1 MSAAKYD
8 FQIEQGSS
16 FSMSLVYKDDDG
28 NVIDLTGW
36 CARIIWKTNLNTTQT
51 FTTENLDYTTYKF
64 TIEPELGRLKFLL
77 PADTTNNFGFSTAKY
92 DLELRSDEDLYAGG
106 GKQVLRLLYGT
117 ATVIKR
123 FSKSSELLECDN

>member
-36 CARIIWKTNLNTTQT
+36 CARIVWKTNLNTTQT

-64 TIEPELGRLKFLL
+64 TIEPELGRLKLLL

-123 FSKSSELLECDN
+123 FSKSSELLECDS

>member
-36 CARIIWKTNLNTTQT
+36 CARIVWKTNLNTTQT